1 MSQRPFDP
9 RNDPPVDPY
18 LKSNGA
24 EDHNGIAEY
33 AASMT
38 LGPPVFASQRAV
50 PPSTVTANPGR
61 DPQGFTDSRAGHQ
74 PLHHAGIS
82 QPGPR
87 NGQRESTVASADQA
101 GDIFDLYERERDS
114 WQSGGHVNGSGGVGT
129 TAMGQRKLSGI
140 GEGPT
145 PGATNGIAT
154 AALGAIDLEQPNFSN
169 GHTYGQQA
177 HVDHDLQEDLAD
189 PQSPSA
195 ESWTGPMAALAS
207 TSDPRSSMILNDGS
221 DRQYRLS
228 TPPITITPDTS
239 PMPKSA
245 LHVDHRR
252 LSSGNGTSEGERH
265 SRYSTLSTNSTS
277 TSASVSVNSSPTKLS
292 TTTGVMND
300 TRKLSPM
307 HQSLLNRGRIS
318 SGTSG
323 TTGTGTSNSTN
334 ASQVSIA
341 ASSQYPGEDNDA
353 FHVRSTCE
361 CCSLIDREWC

>member
-9 RNDPPVDPY
+9 RNDPPVDSY

-24 EDHNGIAEY
+24 EDRNGIVEY

-38 LGPPVFASQRAV
+38 LGPPVFAAHRAES
-50 PPSTVTANPGR
+50 PTAVTADPDR
-61 DPQGFTDSRAGHQ
+61 DPQGFTDSRAGHHPQ
-74 PLHHAGIS
+74 YHAVTS

-87 NGQRESTVASADQA
+87 NGQRDSTVASADQA

-114 WQSGGHVNGSGGVGT
+114 WQSGGRGNGSGGVGP
-129 TAMGQRKLSGI
+129 TAIGQRRLSEI
-140 GEGPT
+140 GEGPS
-145 PGATNGIAT
+145 PGETNGST
-154 AALGAIDLEQPNFSN
+154 TTLGGIDDLGKPNFAN
-169 GHTYGQQA
+169 GHAYGQQA
-177 HVDHDLQEDLAD
+177 HADHDLQEDLAD

-207 TSDPRSSMILNDGS
+207 TSDPRSSMILNNGS

-252 LSSGNGTSEGERH
+252 LSGNGTSEGERH

-277 TSASVSVNSSPTKLS
+277 TSASASVNSSPTKLS

-307 HQSLLNRGRIS
+307 HQSLLNRGRIP

-361 CCSLIDREWC
+361 CCSLIECCC